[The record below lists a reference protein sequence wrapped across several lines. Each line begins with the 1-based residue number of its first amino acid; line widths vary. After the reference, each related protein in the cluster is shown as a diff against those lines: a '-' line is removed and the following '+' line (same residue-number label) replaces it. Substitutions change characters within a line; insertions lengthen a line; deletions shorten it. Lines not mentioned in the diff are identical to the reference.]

1 MRASEKQINFARTI
15 AELLHIKEPSS
26 EEISVIKN
34 FIDTHMESYRQQ
46 KYVETIER
54 IKREIAITDYA
65 EEIGFHIVKRGKYY
79 SLKEHD
85 SVMIDPVK
93 NCFWRNSEA
102 GLKSIGKGDSVIGF
116 AQMFAGKEMKEIIY
130 DFSRRLQGSERKP
143 VYKSEMD
150 YKQKTNSGILQLPEK
165 NKDMRKVFAYLTISR
180 CLDKEIVQE
189 FVNRKMLYQD
199 IRNNCVFVSYDN
211 GEAVYG
217 CLRGTNTYKRF
228 LGDLPGNDYEK
239 GFFLSYASEKLIVSE
254 SVIDMMSIMTLFKY
268 QKKDYKIYDYLSLAG
283 TGKVDSLYYR
293 IKVHKYKEI
302 ILAVDND
309 SSGRNFVERV
319 RKEIAEYT
327 ETCKLIE
334 WIPKDTKD
342 WNEKLQAVSKD
353 RIAVSKIPFV
363 EKK

>member
-26 EEISVIKN
+26 EEIFVIKN
-34 FIDTHMESYRQQ
+34 FIDTHIESYRQQ

-165 NKDMRKVFAYLTISR
+165 NTDMRKVFAYLTISR
-180 CLDKEIVQE
+180 CLEKEIVQE
-189 FVNRKMLYQD
+189 FVNQKMLYQD
-199 IRNNCVFVSYDN
+199 VRNNCVFISYDN

-228 LGDLPGNDYEK
+228 LGDLPGSDYKK
-239 GFFLSYASEKLIVSE
+239 GFFISNHSEKLVVTE
-254 SVIDMMSIMTLFKY
+254 SVIDSMSVMNFLKRFGE
-268 QKKDYKIYDYLSLAG
+268 DYKDYDYLVLTG
-283 TGKVDSLYYR
+283 TGKVESLYYR
-293 IKVHKYKEI
+293 LQECNYREV

-309 SSGRNFVERV
+309 SSGRSMIERV
-319 RKEIAEYT
+319 RKEIPKYAGL
-327 ETCKLIE
+327 CKVTE
-334 WIPKDTKD
+334 WIPEYTKD
-342 WNEKLQAVSKD
+342 WNEELQAVCKEG
-353 RIAVSKIPFV
+353 IAISKIPFI